1 MKLHTIQSVTERR
14 QVSEKITK
22 TALSNTGTYSL
33 DAAIASTRN
42 CENMVGVT
50 QVPLGIAGP
59 LLIQNKEY
67 YIPLATTEGALV
79 ASVNRGCKAIH
90 DSGGAQTQCQK
101 IGSTRGPVFQVQ
113 NMQEGTTLSQ
123 FIVTHRDD
131 LYEIAKKTSHHL
143 RVTDIHTSA
152 VGTYR
157 FVRFVFDTQDAMG
170 LNMVTI
176 ATQEMVSYIEKQTG
190 IPCVSLSGNFCV
202 DKKPSWLNF
211 IDGRGIKA
219 WAEVVIPQM
228 VLRKILKTTAQQIY
242 DVWLSKC
249 IMGSIMSGSM
259 GYNAQYS
266 NVVAALFLATGQD
279 IAHVVE
285 GSLGVTTTEVRGKS
299 LYISVYLPDLMV
311 GTVGGGTALATQKEA
326 LLMLGVFGG
335 DGGNNSELF
344 SRIISCAVLAGELSL
359 LASLSEKTLAKAH
372 INLARGGRQL

>member
-1 MKLHTIQSVTERR
+1 
-14 QVSEKITK
+14 
-22 TALSNTGTYSL
+22 
-33 DAAIASTRN
+33 
-42 CENMVGVT
+42 
-50 QVPLGIAGP
+50 
-59 LLIQNKEY
+59 
-67 YIPLATTEGALV
+67 
-79 ASVNRGCKAIH
+79 
-90 DSGGAQTQCQK
+90 
-101 IGSTRGPVFQVQ
+101 
-113 NMQEGTTLSQ
+113 
-123 FIVTHRDD
+123 
-131 LYEIAKKTSHHL
+131 
-143 RVTDIHTSA
+143 
-152 VGTYR
+152 
-157 FVRFVFDTQDAMG
+157 
-170 LNMVTI
+170 
-176 ATQEMVSYIEKQTG
+176 
-190 IPCVSLSGNFCV
+190 
-202 DKKPSWLNF
+202 
-211 IDGRGIKA
+211 
-219 WAEVVIPQM
+219 M

-259 GYNAQYS
+259 GYNAQYA